1 MSSPRISVASD
12 DSREIPTTRKRSC
25 INFLLDSLD
34 DMPPLKLDI
43 DNDADKADEAP
54 PPRKCRKLPSF
65 IGADPTATPPSSQES
80 EKMEVG
86 VLATL
91 RKLQCAYECLLRMIQ
106 AAEESRMYRYEM
118 CGESPEGSQN
128 SFVVSYSQDSKLSGD
143 EPPKIEE
150 IIGIIIET
158 LPEMKLQQLFPF
170 KNVDD
175 TETRVRIAVPF
186 LHTDLG
192 LLNELVKEA
201 MAAIII
207 ETLPEMRLQQLFP
220 FGDVDDTEAR
230 VRIAVPFL
238 NTDLGLLNELVKEAM
253 DAMRVSATVIA
264 RTAS

>member
-1 MSSPRISVASD
+1 MSSPPISVASD

-43 DNDADKADEAP
+43 DTDADKADEAP

-65 IGADPTATPPSSQES
+65 IGAEPTATPPSSQES

-86 VLATL
+86 DLATL
-91 RKLQCAYECLLRMIQ
+91 QRTFNYLSGRIQ
-106 AAEESRMYRYEM
+106 AAEESRMDRHEM

-128 SFVVSYSQDSKLSGD
+128 SFLVSYSQDSKLSGD

-150 IIGIIIET
+150 IIG
-158 LPEMKLQQLFPF
+158 
-170 KNVDD
+170 
-175 TETRVRIAVPF
+175 
-186 LHTDLG
+186 
-192 LLNELVKEA
+192 
-201 MAAIII
+201 III

-238 NTDLGLLNELVKEAM
+238 DTDLGLLNELVKEAM
-253 DAMRVSATVIA
+253 AAMRVSATVIA